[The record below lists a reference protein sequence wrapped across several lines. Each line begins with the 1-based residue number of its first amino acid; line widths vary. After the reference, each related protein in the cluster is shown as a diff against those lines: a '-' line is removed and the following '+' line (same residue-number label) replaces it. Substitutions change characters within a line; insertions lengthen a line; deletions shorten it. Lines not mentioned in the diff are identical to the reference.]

1 MLQAGDAKKTTNAPP
16 PPNGALRWRIIV
28 AIFGSMGMAIIYGLK
43 VNISVAMVAMV
54 NHTAVASSH
63 GDQHD
68 LDANLQEAGNANFQ
82 ERNLTGDSSWSEPGG
97 GDENRTAGPQQVDGP
112 FAWETTEQG
121 YVLSAY
127 FVGYFITQIPGGR
140 MAELYS
146 GKWVFLVAVLM
157 NVVGTLLSPI
167 LASVSHWA
175 LIGARVFE
183 GLGGGVTFPALNVV
197 VSAWAPPQER
207 STLSSIAFSGASLGT
222 VLSMLSSGLII
233 QLAGWEWV
241 FYLQGGLALI
251 WCLLWTIFVEDTPSS
266 HRFISSAE
274 AEYIA
279 ASQPKQG
286 KSDAAKPPVPWRK
299 ILSSVPFLT
308 LAVCH
313 FCNNFG
319 WYMLLVELPLF
330 ARSGLGVGI
339 GINTLMSSV
348 PFLANW
354 LWSISYSKALDTLIS
369 KGHLSTL
376 TGRKISVGVAGLA
389 PALALVGII
398 IFGKNVPAVVSLTI
412 LAVMLY
418 GSMFSGVFSNQ
429 ADLAPNFAG
438 TLMALTNMLATI
450 PGILVP
456 TLVGIMTHGT
466 EGLAPWHTVF
476 GLTTGILL
484 FEVLLFSVFGKAD
497 IQAWNNTEGS
507 KT

>member
-1 MLQAGDAKKTTNAPP
+1 
-16 PPNGALRWRIIV
+16 V

-54 NHTAVASSH
+54 NHTAVADLHSASIH
-63 GDQHD
+63 GGEEHEIGD
-68 LDANLQEAGNANFQ
+68 NLQVQDRERGGNASLQ
-82 ERNLTGDSSWSEPGG
+82 EIHLADNGSWSKPEEDG
-97 GDENRTAGPQQVDGP
+97 EKNATATGQADGP
-112 FAWETTEQG
+112 FVWQTTEQG

-146 GKWVFLVAVLM
+146 GKWVFLVAVLI
-157 NVVGTLLSPI
+157 NVAGTLLSPI
-167 LASVSHWA
+167 LASISHWA

-233 QLAGWEWV
+233 QLDGWEWV

-251 WCLLWTIFVEDTPSS
+251 WCLLWIIFVADTPSS
-266 HRFISSAE
+266 HRFISRAE
-274 AEYIA
+274 ADYITT
-279 ASQPKQG
+279 SQPKQG
-286 KSDAAKPPVPWRK
+286 NSDAGNPSVPWGK

-339 GINTLMSSV
+339 GVNTIMSSV

-354 LWSISYSKALDTLIS
+354 LWSISYSKTLDTLVS
-369 KGHLSTL
+369 QGLLSTL
-376 TGRKISVGVAGLA
+376 AGRKISVGVAGLA

-398 IFGKNVPAVVSLTI
+398 IAGKNVPAVVSLTI
-412 LAVMLY
+412 IAVMLY

-438 TLMALTNMLATI
+438 TLMAMTNMLATI

-456 TLVGIMTHGT
+456 TLVGIITHGT
-466 EGLAPWHTVF
+466 DGLAPWHTVF
-476 GLTTGILL
+476 GITAGILV
-484 FEVLLFSVFGKAD
+484 FEVVLFSIFGKAD

-507 KT
+507 RT